1 MSSHSLHTG
10 FRPVRRDELRP
21 ERVHDTYQLKG
32 KLPEPAVCSGCDAVY
47 HAGRW
52 QWSTPPENAKAV
64 LCPACHRIK
73 DRFPA
78 GYLDIAGDYFAAHHV
93 QLVSL
98 LRHHEQHERAEHPLA
113 RIMAI
118 EDTPSGALVTT
129 TDIHLARN
137 LGEALHDAY
146 QGELEFHYNEAEN
159 LLRVHWRR

>member
-1 MSSHSLHTG
+1 MASRSFGGG

-21 ERVHDTYQLKG
+21 ERVHDTYQTKG
-32 KLPEPAVCSGCDAVY
+32 KLAEPTVCTGCGAVY

-52 QWSTPPENAKAV
+52 QWLARPEKAATA

-78 GYLDIAGDYFAAHHV
+78 GYLDISGDYFGAHRD
-93 QLVSL
+93 QLLSL
-98 LRHHEQHERAEHPLA
+98 LRHREQHEQAEHPLA
-113 RIMAI
+113 RIMAT
-118 EDTPSGALVTT
+118 EDTAGGVLITT

-137 LGEALHDAY
+137 LGEALHGAY

>member
-1 MSSHSLHTG
+1 MASRSFGAG
-10 FRPVRRDELRP
+10 FRPIRRDELRP
-21 ERVHDTYQLKG
+21 ERVHDTYQMKG
-32 KLPEPAVCSGCDAVY
+32 KLPEPTVCTGCGAVY

-52 QWSTPPENAKAV
+52 QWLPRPEKAGSA

-78 GYLDIAGDYFAAHHV
+78 GYLDISGDYFAGHRD
-93 QLVSL
+93 QMLSL
-98 LRHHEQHERAEHPLA
+98 LRHREERERSEHPLA
-113 RIMAI
+113 RIIAI
-118 EDTPSGALVTT
+118 EDTVAGTLVTT

-137 LGEALHDAY
+137 LGEALHDAC